1 MKPLEGVRLALQQV
15 WTHKLKSAFTL
26 LGVVIGVT
34 FLIAVITIVEGM
46 NRYVEEDVAGSLFGV
61 NTFTVVRRSRVSTGQ
76 ESIEAR
82 RLAARSPDLTLR
94 DVEIIRDA
102 VPDYWLL
109 SYYEDRGGIEAR
121 HAENRYRRV
130 RLIGASPDHSE
141 LQGWDVEFG
150 RGLSSLDENRSLR
163 NAVIG
168 SAIAERLFP
177 AADPVGGEVRLGA
190 HRFQVVGV
198 FEEQGGLFGTVRDA
212 AVVIPFSTYRQNFSG
227 SRNEVDAISVKLRT
241 EREFEAA
248 KLAVEA
254 ALRTDRALR
263 PGEPNTFHFETSDD
277 ILDSWRQI
285 SRILFMA
292 VPGLVGISL
301 VVGGIVIMNIML
313 MSVAGRVKEIGIRK
327 AIGARRRDI
336 MVQFLAESST
346 LSLLGAGFGI
356 VLGIGLGYLAD
367 AIFPVPAAVPAWSL
381 GVALAIGLVVG
392 VASGIYPAWKAA
404 VQDPIVALRSE

>member
-1 MKPLEGVRLALQQV
+1 VKPLEGVRLALQQV

-34 FLIAVITIVEGM
+34 FLITVITIVEGM

-61 NTFTVVRRSRVSTGQ
+61 NTFTVVRRSRVTTGS
-76 ESIEAR
+76 ESVEER
-82 RLAARSPDLTLR
+82 RLAARNPDLTLR
-94 DVEIIRDA
+94 EVEIIRDA

-121 HAENRYRRV
+121 RDEYRYRRV
-130 RLIGASPDHSE
+130 RLIGGSPDHAE
-141 LQGWDVEFG
+141 LQGWGIERG
-150 RGLSSLDENRSLR
+150 RGLTTLDENRGLR

-177 AADPVGGEVRLGA
+177 GGDPVDGEIRVGA
-190 HRFQVVGV
+190 HRFRVVGV

-212 AVVIPFSTYRQNFSG
+212 AVVIPFSTYRQNY
-227 SRNEVDAISVKLRT
+227 SRSKNEVDAISVKMHT
-241 EREFEAA
+241 ERAFEAA

-277 ILDSWRQI
+277 ILDSWRKV

-336 MVQFLAESST
+336 MLQFLAESST
-346 LSLLGAGFGI
+346 LSLLGAMFGI

-381 GVALAIGLVVG
+381 AVALAIGLLVG
-392 VASGIYPAWKAA
+392 VASGLYPAWKAA

>member
-1 MKPLEGVRLALQQV
+1 VKPLEGVRLALQQV
-15 WTHKLKSAFTL
+15 WAHKLKSAFTL

-168 SAIAERLFP
+168 SAIAGRLFP
-177 AADPVGGEVRLGA
+177 DADPVGGEVRLGA

-227 SRNEVDAISVKLRT
+227 SRNEVDAISVKMRT

-254 ALRTDRALR
+254 ALRSDRALR

-367 AIFPVPAAVPAWSL
+367 AIFPVPAAVPAWSI
-381 GVALAIGLVVG
+381 GVALAIGLLVG
-392 VASGIYPAWKAA
+392 VTSGLYPAWKAA